1 MTTRQERAAATRE
14 HLVDAG
20 LRLAED
26 TGLAGMSVN
35 LIVEKAGVAK
45 GTFFHHFT
53 DRAGFLVAVHR
64 EFHDRLLPRLV
75 QAAVE
80 VIRQH
85 PGWSV
90 RPGNRGRPLQDEVTL
105 VVERTPDTS
114 SPH

>member
-1 MTTRQERAAATRE
+1 MGREQAQEGEVPTVRYVEERDFT
-14 HLVDAG
+14 
-20 LRLAED
+20 LRLDLRCEFPEQYD
-26 TGLAGMSVN
+26 GEQDGYVWL
-35 LIVEKAGVAK
+35 
-45 GTFFHHFT
+45 
-53 DRAGFLVAVHR
+53 R

-75 QAAVE
+75 QAAVG